1 MCFYGYV
8 HFKIKEKRN
17 ENDNKSGKLREA
29 RPSICV
35 RAFRFHRLPPFGKVS
50 ATFLMVLL
58 LTLLSL
64 LCSPL

>member
-35 RAFRFHRLPPFGKVS
+35 RAFRFHRLPPF
-50 ATFLMVLL
+50 
-58 LTLLSL
+58 
-64 LCSPL
+64 